1 MQLHPLQ
8 LPSYKWYLAK
18 RKVESVLLWP
28 LITVGRCWGF
38 LQPLS
43 KQYEGV
49 FFFPFYHTGGAEKV
63 HSQIVQ
69 ALTKAEPNL
78 LVVFTRKSVDTTFL
92 NDFKASGID
101 IIDISR
107 KVDGFKNLAVNV
119 LYRGKIAQQLSQQ
132 RRCKWVFNG
141 QCNFA
146 YKLSIWLPKRLKQY
160 ELTHSFNSFSWIRL
174 PYIDKYDVSIMIA
187 QSKIKEHLIQYQ
199 QLQIPAALGKR
210 IKYIPNG
217 VHVPEQIVK
226 HKNEVLKLLFVGRNS
241 AEKRIHLILEIAA
254 ALVNYS
260 SVYFSLVGIEKNS
273 VDKIPVN
280 VTCIGIVND
289 EETMTNIYQQHD
301 LLVLTSNTEGMPM
314 VVAEAM
320 ANGCAI
326 IATPVGDIASHIS
339 SSEAG
344 YCTSSIN
351 DEELIVLEIKKQI
364 QYYLSNRYTLE
375 SHQRNAIAYAKKN
388 FDSSKHMIAYVNIIC
403 NESSSITNTEYLN

>member
-8 LPSYKWYLAK
+8 LPSYTWYIAK
-18 RKVESVLLWP
+18 RKVESVMLWP
-28 LITVGRCWGF
+28 LIAIGRCWGF
-38 LQPLS
+38 LQPLT

-49 FFFPFYHTGGAEKV
+49 LFFPFYHTGGAEKV

-69 ALTKAEPNL
+69 ALAAVQPNL
-78 LVVFTRKSVDTTFL
+78 LVVFTRRSVDTTFL
-92 NDFKASGID
+92 SAFEKSGVA

-119 LYRGKIAQQLSQQ
+119 IYRGKIAQQLSQQ
-132 RRCKWVFNG
+132 RQCKWVFNG

-146 YKLSIWLPKRLKQY
+146 YKLSIWLPKHIKQY
-160 ELTHSFNSFSWIRL
+160 ELIHSFNSFSWIRL
-174 PYIDKYDVSIMIA
+174 PYIDKFDVSVMIA
-187 QSKIKEHLIQYQ
+187 LSKIKEHLIQYQ
-199 QLQIPAALGKR
+199 QLQIPAVLGKR
-210 IKYIPNG
+210 IRYIPNG
-217 VHVPEQIVK
+217 VNVPKQVVK

-241 AEKRIHLILEIAA
+241 AEKRIHLILNIAA

-260 SVYFSLVGIEKNS
+260 TVYFSLAGIEKNFT
-273 VDKIPVN
+273 DTIPVN

-289 EETMTNIYQQHD
+289 EKTMTNIYQQHD
-301 LLVLTSNTEGMPM
+301 LLILTSNTEGMPM

-339 SSEAG
+339 SAEAG

-351 DEELIVLEIKKQI
+351 DEALIVLEIKKQI
-364 QYYLSNRYTLE
+364 LHYLSNRHILE

-388 FDSSKHMIAYVNIIC
+388 FDSNEHMKAYVNIIC
-403 NESSSITNTEYLN
+403 NESYHITNA